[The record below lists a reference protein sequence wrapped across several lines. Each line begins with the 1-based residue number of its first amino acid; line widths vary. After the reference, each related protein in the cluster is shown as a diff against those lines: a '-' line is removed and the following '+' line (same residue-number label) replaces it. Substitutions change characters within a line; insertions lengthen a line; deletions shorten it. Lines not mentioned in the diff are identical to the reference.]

1 MIGQTRI
8 RLALRP
14 FFQCRNGYWCSSPK
28 PIAQERLVL
37 IGLRAIPRAFGG
49 RARLPHVVALGAY
62 RFLPGAGLLSFL
74 RERQLDVALAV
85 NLDADCDNADGAKQ
99 VSTFSVD
106 GALSAGRKIRYR
118 RHQPILHR

>member
-1 MIGQTRI
+1 MT
-8 RLALRP
+8 
-14 FFQCRNGYWCSSPK
+14 
-28 PIAQERLVL
+28 QERLIS

-99 VSTFSVD
+99 VSTLAVD

-118 RHQPILHR
+118 RHEPMLHR